1 MPELEIPH
9 EEIADDP
16 AGKKIG
22 ILAAILAVFLAVV
35 TILSHRA
42 HTDAVVMKTEANDQ
56 WAFYQAKNIR
66 STVLGTTSELLTL
79 MAPKSEATS
88 AALAKYQSDRK
99 RYEGEN
105 KEIQATAMERDKES
119 KVAEAKALRF
129 DLGEGLLEI
138 GLVLTSMYFIS
149 RKKMFPVIGVAAGI
163 GGTVVAALGL
173 LIH

>member
-9 EEIADDP
+9 EEHGNDP

-22 ILAAILAVFLAVV
+22 ILAAILAVLLAVV

-79 MAPKSEATS
+79 MAPKSEATN
-88 AALAKYQSDRK
+88 AALAKYATDRK
-99 RYEGEN
+99 RYEEEN

-119 KVAEAKALRF
+119 KFAEAQALRF

-138 GLVLTSMYFIS
+138 GLVLTSMYFIA
-149 RKKMFPVIGVAAGI
+149 RKTMFPVIGVVSGIAGC
-163 GGTVVAALGL
+163 VAAALGFM
-173 LIH
+173 IH